1 MLNNYDK
8 QRILSYGGN
17 LRTLKIKI
25 DKNNIKYLIENN
37 EDLYNKEST
46 FTTTKWEG
54 IYLCTVTLLNEKKYK
69 YG

>member
-1 MLNNYDK
+1 MLNNYNK
-8 QRILSYGGN
+8 QHILSYGGN
-17 LRTLKIKI
+17 LRTLKNKM

-37 EDLYNKEST
+37 EYLYKEST
-46 FTTTKWEG
+46 FTTTKWQG